1 MIVFFIIWMWSRQL
15 WLRMNQKYHFYLILS
30 FSLWPMKWT
39 ENNKIFDYKV
49 ISKMLQRI
57 YLQGFS
63 ISLKV
68 LYDFKNMYW
77 YFIKIITEKKQHIHN
92 FLLDYIYINIIYLV
106 ILYRTT
112 SFWTGIAS
120 TLVSPAFR
128 ATCPHTDPPH

>member
-1 MIVFFIIWMWSRQL
+1 MWSRQL

-39 ENNKIFDYKV
+39 ENNKNFDYKV
-49 ISKMLQRI
+49 ISKMLQRK

-77 YFIKIITEKKQHIHN
+77 YFIKKITAKKTA
-92 FLLDYIYINIIYLV
+92 Y
-106 ILYRTT
+106 
-112 SFWTGIAS
+112 S
-120 TLVSPAFR
+120 
-128 ATCPHTDPPH
+128 